1 METSF
6 VQLVLGILRCKDT
19 SSWRMLQHH
28 EYIKKN
34 KGCGK
39 SIIATARKMAEIV
52 LTRLSDKQDF
62 DSSMKM
68 E

>member
-39 SIIATARKMAEIV
+39 SIIATARKWQKSFEQGSAINKILIQV
-52 LTRLSDKQDF
+52 
-62 DSSMKM
+62 
-68 E
+68 